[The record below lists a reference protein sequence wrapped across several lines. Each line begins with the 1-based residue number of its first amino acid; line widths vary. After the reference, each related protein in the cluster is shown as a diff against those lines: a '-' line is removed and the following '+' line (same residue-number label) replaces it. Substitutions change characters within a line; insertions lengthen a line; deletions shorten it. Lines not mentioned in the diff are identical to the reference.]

1 MIKKR
6 TRLTPQPAARKS
18 VGKKTPKGRSDK
30 KLGAKNSQN
39 IVHPG
44 PASELRGILRT
55 PPEVEEMLAQELKDH
70 PVTDREKQRL
80 SDSLKLQY
88 YFGGHWIAYRH
99 TNQGKEVLAVGMEE
113 IGRLMRKRMSAIERD
128 AIVLG
133 YCDPW

>member
-44 PASELRGILRT
+44 LASE
-55 PPEVEEMLAQELKDH
+55 
-70 PVTDREKQRL
+70 TDREKQRL

-99 TNQGKEVLAVGMEE
+99 TNQGKEVLAVGMDE
-113 IGRLMRKRMSAIERD
+113 IGQLMRKRMSAVERD